1 MISDLGALINWTR
14 EVFALEFTLYG
25 FSFSLWQV
33 FLFDIVA
40 GIVAFVLREGFLGDR

>member
-25 FSFSLWQV
+25 
-33 FLFDIVA
+33 
-40 GIVAFVLREGFLGDR
+40 VAFVLREVFLGDR

>member
-25 FSFSLWQV
+25 FSFSTRNTPETSTTPTRTV
-33 FLFDIVA
+33 
-40 GIVAFVLREGFLGDR
+40 RR